1 MCHLE
6 LLQQDRGKNLEEL
19 GGMGRERLEILTRVW
34 EIIVMGT
41 QKTRAGINQQSLCN
55 EVFGEE
61 DFILNRIRVYVPF
74 SKRIYLHFVYVS

>member
-1 MCHLE
+1 M
-6 LLQQDRGKNLEEL
+6 QQDRGKNLEEL
-19 GGMGRERLEILTRVW
+19 GGMGRELLEILTRVW

-41 QKTRAGINQQSLCN
+41 QKTRARINQQSLCN

-61 DFILNRIRVYVPF
+61 DFILNRTRVYVPF